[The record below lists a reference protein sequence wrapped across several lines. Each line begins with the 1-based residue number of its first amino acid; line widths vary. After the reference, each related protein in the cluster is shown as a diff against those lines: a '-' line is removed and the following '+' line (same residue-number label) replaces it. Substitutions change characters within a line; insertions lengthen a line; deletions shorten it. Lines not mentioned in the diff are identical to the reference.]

1 MSSTPG
7 HRPAG
12 CRWQAAGSQVLT
24 NNLPPATDPSS
35 ARSLAPPKLAAD
47 GATARRHY
55 TPYIYPHP
63 SIYQGG
69 ELRLWLCRQRR
80 YRVRVAGRTL
90 TIETGKLAE
99 QAGGA
104 VTVRYGDTL
113 ILATAT
119 ASKEPRPGTDFF
131 PLTVDYEQRHY
142 ASGKIPGGYPR
153 REGRPSDDV
162 ILMCRLTDRPLRP
175 LSPRATAT
183 MSRSS
188 STCSRPTS
196 KTPPTFSASSAPRP
210 RSRSPI
216 FPLPVRSPQYGWGT

>member
-1 MSSTPG
+1 M
-7 HRPAG
+7 AL
-12 CRWQAAGSQVLT
+12 QATQV
-24 NNLPPATDPSS
+24 SC
-35 ARSLAPPKLAAD
+35 
-47 GATARRHY
+47 
-55 TPYIYPHP
+55 
-63 SIYQGG
+63 
-69 ELRLWLCRQRR
+69 E
-80 YRVRVAGRTL
+80 VAGRTL

-175 LSPRATAT
+175 LFPRATAT
-183 MSRSS
+183 TCRSS

-196 KTPPTFSASSAPRP
+196 KTPPTPWVSSAPPP
-210 RSRSPI
+210 RS
-216 FPLPVRSPQYGWGT
+216 